1 MTPLL
6 YAALLKCKKETDTR
20 WGICKN
26 VTDYIR
32 AANIDYE
39 LKAATMHE
47 IAIELDALMD
57 KWPDKVVDKSQRY
70 AAYPVEGDFRI
81 YDRDQAQGILWQN
94 PRRIALLDWLMEQ

>member
-32 AANIDYE
+32 AANIDFE
-39 LKAATMHE
+39 LKAATMQE
-47 IAIELDALMD
+47 IVKELDALLD
-57 KWPDKVVDKSQRY
+57 KWPDKAVEKSQRY
-70 AAYPVEGDFRI
+70 AVYPVEGDYRI
-81 YDRDQAQGILWQN
+81 YDRDQALGQLWEN

>member
-26 VTDYIR
+26 VTDCIR

-47 IAIELDALMD
+47 IVKELDALMG
-57 KWPDKVVDKSQRY
+57 KWPDKVVDKSQPY

-81 YDRDQAQGILWQN
+81 YDADQAQGILWQN